1 MQVKMILSN
10 SIINDLPREGSTM
23 TKHPAQPHKAH
34 ILIVEDDKGRREL
47 LLRKS
52 KYTIGRASTV

>member
-1 MQVKMILSN
+1 
-10 SIINDLPREGSTM
+10 M
-23 TKHPAQPHKAH
+23 TKYPAQPHKAH

-52 KYTIGRASTV
+52 KYTIGRSQQ